1 VVLCRQNDDNLRVY
15 IKTEE
20 ADMAFKIRRVD
31 YFYTTVKDEPGQA
44 YKVLSRL
51 ASLGINLVAVT
62 AVPFGPMNTQLT
74 IFPEDTAQLR
84 NEAQKSGLKLEG
96 PQLALLVQGD
106 DELGALAEVHS
117 KLYAANVNI
126 YASSGVADGKGHYG
140 YIIYVRPDEYENAVT
155 ALNV

>member
-1 VVLCRQNDDNLRVY
+1 MRVKCY
-15 IKTEE
+15 TEVI
-20 ADMAFKIRRVD
+20 AMAYKIRRVD
-31 YFYTTVKDEPGQA
+31 YFYTTVKDEPGEA
-44 YKVLSRL
+44 YKVLSLL

-74 IFPEDTAQLR
+74 VFPADSAQLR
-84 NEAQKSGLKLEG
+84 NEAQKAGLKLEG
-96 PQLALLVQGD
+96 PQSALLVQGD
-106 DELGALAEVHS
+106 DQLGALAEVHS

-140 YIIYVRPDEYENAVT
+140 YIIYVRPDEYENAVA

>member
-1 VVLCRQNDDNLRVY
+1 
-15 IKTEE
+15 
-20 ADMAFKIRRVD
+20 MAFNIRRID
-31 YFYTTVKDEPGQA
+31 YFYTTVKDQPGEA
-44 YKVLSRL
+44 YKVLSLL

-84 NEAQKSGLKLEG
+84 NEAPKSGLKLEG
-96 PQLALLVQGD
+96 PQPALLVQGD
-106 DELGALAEVHS
+106 DKLGALAEVHS
-117 KLYAANVNI
+117 RLYANSVNI

-140 YIIYVRPDEYENAVT
+140 YIIYVRPDDYEKAVT

>member
-1 VVLCRQNDDNLRVY
+1 
-15 IKTEE
+15 
-20 ADMAFKIRRVD
+20 MAFNIRRVD

-74 IFPEDTAQLR
+74 IFPADTAQLR

-96 PQLALLVQGD
+96 PQPALLVQGD
-106 DELGALAEVHS
+106 DELGTLSEVHS
-117 KLYAANVNI
+117 KLYAAKVNI
-126 YASSGVADGKGHYG
+126 YASSGVADGKGHFG
-140 YIIYVRPDEYENAVT
+140 YIIYVRPDDYEKAVK

>member
-1 VVLCRQNDDNLRVY
+1 
-15 IKTEE
+15 
-20 ADMAFKIRRVD
+20 MAFNIRRVD
-31 YFYTTVKDEPGQA
+31 YFYSTIKDQPGEA
-44 YKVLSRL
+44 YKVLSLL

-84 NEAQKSGLKLEG
+84 NEAQKAGLKLEG
-96 PQLALLVQGD
+96 PQPALLVQGD

-117 KLYAANVNI
+117 RLYANSVNI
-126 YASSGVADGKGHYG
+126 YASSGVADGKGHFG
-140 YIIYVRPDEYENAVT
+140 YIIYVRPDDYEKAVA